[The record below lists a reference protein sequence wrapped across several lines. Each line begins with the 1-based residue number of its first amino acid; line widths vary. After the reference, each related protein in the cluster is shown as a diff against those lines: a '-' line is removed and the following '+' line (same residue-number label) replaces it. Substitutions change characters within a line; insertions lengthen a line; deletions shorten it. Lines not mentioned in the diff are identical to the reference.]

1 MCRERKALTL
11 LLAVLMLFTAVQPI
25 FSSGRSGNSDTDLT
39 NSEELLEKAESFFK
53 EGNELQESNPPL
65 AHEKY
70 LSAAQYYNS
79 LIESGI
85 TNAKLFYNAGNAYFR
100 LGDLGMAILNYRR
113 ALLFSPGDEQI
124 QFNLDFARSQQKN
137 GFPESTRHEI
147 LQVLLFWHYML
158 PVTWKIALIII
169 SNVCFWTELI
179 FRRFGKSIGYLILIP
194 AFTGILTAGSFAVDW
209 QNSKNIHGVIT
220 AASSIGR
227 MGDSRSYQAS
237 YETPLY
243 QGVEFTIEE
252 RRVGW
257 IFARLSN
264 GDSTWIEEQDCA
276 VVEEF

>member
-53 EGNELQESNPPL
+53 EGNELLESNPPL

-113 ALLFSPGDEQI
+113 ALLFFPGEEKQ
-124 QFNLDFARSQQKN
+124 QFNLDFFRSQPKN
-137 GFPESTRHEI
+137 GFPKSTRHAI
-147 LQVLLFWHYML
+147 
-158 PVTWKIALIII
+158 
-169 SNVCFWTELI
+169 
-179 FRRFGKSIGYLILIP
+179 
-194 AFTGILTAGSFAVDW
+194 
-209 QNSKNIHGVIT
+209 
-220 AASSIGR
+220 
-227 MGDSRSYQAS
+227 
-237 YETPLY
+237 
-243 QGVEFTIEE
+243 
-252 RRVGW
+252 
-257 IFARLSN
+257 
-264 GDSTWIEEQDCA
+264 
-276 VVEEF
+276 